1 MGQVQKPSFK
11 ILMNIKTSNI
21 SSHRDKE
28 DLGRRREDWVTRQG
42 EQGLREEI
50 KAAAAALCLLTAD

>member
-11 ILMNIKTSNI
+11 ILINIKTSNI

-28 DLGRRREDWVTRQG
+28 DLEKRREDWVTRQG

-50 KAAAAALCLLTAD
+50 EAAAAALCLLTAD